1 MRTLSTKP
9 KEICSFLPSWAGGSS
24 VRHIVSVQLV
34 SDKTTGIY
42 CRYLTVPVVLPG
54 IYGYVPCSSTAADHR
69 SLHIIM
75 FAKEIVLR

>member
-34 SDKTTGIY
+34 SDKTTGM
-42 CRYLTVPVVLPG
+42 YLPVVLPG
-54 IYGYVPCSSTAADHR
+54 INGYVPCSSIAADHR